1 MATPS
6 SGPISVGQIDTEF
19 KITNSPYGLDIL
31 GMATFSKY
39 SPPYSMNDFYSK
51 SFAAGIT
58 TGLLIYLDAAHPD
71 SGGGSTWYDR
81 SGNGYNYSGGGTFG
95 TGAYGGYYSFGG
107 GSSKGGNGIN
117 VASTHTTEIW
127 VRPQASQT
135 MYGTLCN
142 GVSRY
147 AGLTGVAYAV
157 EPLNMND
164 SGGAGSGI
172 AVGTNGAQLIAH
184 SANYIPILA
193 TANYS
198 FSTSTFYQVVGV
210 WSGNVPYLYIN
221 GTLYDSGCAA
231 DRTTYAT
238 MGQIGNGYY
247 GAYTGDMSIMRHW
260 NRALSGSE
268 ITTLY
273 NFTKTRYGL

>member
-6 SGPISVGQIDTEF
+6 SGTISVGQIDTEF

-31 GMATFSKY
+31 GMAAFSKY
-39 SPPYSMNDFYSK
+39 SPPYSLSDFYSK

-58 TGLLIYLDAAHPD
+58 TGLLIYIDAAHPD
-71 SGGGSTWYDR
+71 SGGGSTWYDV
-81 SGNGYNYSGGGTFG
+81 SGNGNHYSGGGTFG
-95 TGAYGGYYSFGG
+95 TGVYGGYYSFGG
-107 GSSKGGNGIN
+107 GSGKSGNAIN

-127 VRPQASQT
+127 VRPQAGQS
-135 MYGTLCN
+135 MYSTLC
-142 GVSRY
+142 
-147 AGLTGVAYAV
+147 AGSSKYSGLNGVAYV
-157 EPLNMND
+157 VKPQNMTPS
-164 SGGAGSGI
+164 SGTGI

-184 SANYIPILA
+184 GSDYIPILA
-193 TANYS
+193 TAGYS

-231 DRTTYAT
+231 DRTAYAN
-238 MGQIGNGYY
+238 MNVIGTADYGY
-247 GAYTGDMSIMRHW
+247 YTGDMSIMRHW
-260 NRALSGSE
+260 NRALSGTE

>member
-6 SGPISVGQIDTEF
+6 SGTISVGQIDTEF

-39 SPPYSMNDFYSK
+39 SPPYSLSDFYSK

-58 TGLLIYLDAAHPD
+58 TGLLIYIDAAHPD
-71 SGGGSTWYDR
+71 SGGGSTWYDV
-81 SGNGYNYSGGGTFG
+81 SGNGNHYSGGGTFG

-107 GSSKGGNGIN
+107 GSYKGGNEIN
-117 VASTHTTEIW
+117 TASTHTTEIW
-127 VRPQASQT
+127 VRPQAGQS
-135 MYGTLCN
+135 MYSTFCAGS
-142 GVSRY
+142 SRY
-147 AGLTGVAYAV
+147 AGLSGVGYV
-157 EPLNMND
+157 VMPLNQNPY
-164 SGGAGSGI
+164 AGTGI
-172 AVGTNGAQLIAH
+172 AVGTNGAQIIAH
-184 SANYIPILA
+184 SADYIPILA
-193 TANYS
+193 TAGYS
-198 FSTSTFYQVVGV
+198 FSTSTFYQVVSV
-210 WSGNVPYLYIN
+210 WSSNVPYLYIN

-231 DRTTYAT
+231 DRTAYAW
-238 MGQIGNGYY
+238 MGRIGAADYGY
-247 GAYTGDMSIMRHW
+247 YTGDMSIMRHW

>member
-6 SGPISVGQIDTEF
+6 SGTISVGQIDTEF

-31 GMATFSKY
+31 GMAAFSKY
-39 SPPYSMNDFYSK
+39 SPPYSLSDFYSK

-58 TGLLIYLDAAHPD
+58 TGLLIYIDAAHPD
-71 SGGGSTWYDR
+71 SGGGSTWYDV
-81 SGNGYNYSGGGTFG
+81 SGNGNHYSGGGTFG

-107 GSSKGGNGIN
+107 GSHKSGNAIN

-127 VRPQASQT
+127 VRPQAAQS
-135 MYGTLCN
+135 MYSTFCAGS
-142 GVSRY
+142 SRY
-147 AGLTGVAYAV
+147 AGLSGVGYV
-157 EPLNMND
+157 VMPLNQNPY
-164 SGGAGSGI
+164 AGTGI
-172 AVGTNGAQLIAH
+172 AVGTNGAQIIAH
-184 SANYIPILA
+184 SADYIPILA
-193 TANYS
+193 TAGYS
-198 FSTSTFYQVVGV
+198 FSTSTFYQVVSV
-210 WSGNVPYLYIN
+210 WSSNVPYLYIN

-231 DRTTYAT
+231 DRTAYAW
-238 MGQIGNGYY
+238 MGRIGAADYGY
-247 GAYTGDMSIMRHW
+247 YTGDMSIMRHW

>member
-39 SPPYSMNDFYSK
+39 SPPYSLNNFYSK

-58 TGLLIYLDAAHPD
+58 TGLLIYIDAAHPD
-71 SGGGSTWYDR
+71 SGGGSTWYDV
-81 SGNGYNYSGGGTFG
+81 SGNGNHYSGGGTFG
-95 TGAYGGYYSFGG
+95 TGVYGGYYSFGG
-107 GSSKGGNGIN
+107 GSGKTGNEIN
-117 VASTHTTEIW
+117 TASTHTTEIW

-135 MYGTLCN
+135 MYGTLCA
-142 GVSRY
+142 GTSKY
-147 AGLTGVAYAV
+147 SGLTGVKYAV
-157 EPLNMND
+157 KPYNMTPN
-164 SGGAGSGI
+164 SGTGI

-184 SANYIPILA
+184 GSDYIPILA
-193 TANYS
+193 QYSYS

-231 DRTTYAT
+231 DRTAYAN
-238 MGQIGNGYY
+238 MREIGNADY
-247 GAYTGDMSIMRHW
+247 GNYTGDMSIMRHW

>member
-6 SGPISVGQIDTEF
+6 SGTISVGQIDTEF

-39 SPPYSMNDFYSK
+39 SSPYAMNDFYNK

-58 TGLLIYLDAAHPD
+58 SGLLIYIDAAHPD
-71 SGGGSTWYDR
+71 SGGGSTWYDV
-81 SGNGYNYSGGGTFG
+81 SGNGNHYSGGGTFG

-107 GSSKGGNGIN
+107 GSYKGGNDIN
-117 VASTHTTEIW
+117 TASTHTTEIW
-127 VRPQASQT
+127 VRPQAGQS
-135 MYGTLCN
+135 MYSTLCA
-142 GVSRY
+142 GSSRY
-147 AGLTGVAYAV
+147 AGLNGVGYV
-157 EPLNMND
+157 VMPLNQNPNA
-164 SGGAGSGI
+164 SAGI

-184 SANYIPILA
+184 SGDYIPILA
-193 TANYS
+193 TSGYT

-231 DRTTYAT
+231 DRTVYGW
-238 MGQIGNGYY
+238 MGRIGAADYGY
-247 GAYTGDMSIMRHW
+247 YTGDMSIMRHW

>member
-6 SGPISVGQIDTEF
+6 SGTISVGQIDTEF

-58 TGLLIYLDAAHPD
+58 TGLLIYIDAAHPD

-107 GSSKGGNGIN
+107 RSNKTGNGIN

-127 VRPQASQT
+127 VRPQAGQS
-135 MYGTLCN
+135 MYSTYCN
-142 GVSRY
+142 GSSRF
-147 AGLTGVAYAV
+147 AGLNGVAYVV
-157 EPLNMND
+157 EPLNMD
-164 SGGAGSGI
+164 SSGGSGTGI

-184 SANYIPILA
+184 SAAYIPILA
-193 TANYS
+193 TSGYT
-198 FSTSTFYQVVGV
+198 FSTSTFYQVVAV
-210 WSGNVPYLYIN
+210 WSSNVPYLYIN
-221 GTLYDSGCAA
+221 GSLQDSGCTAERVA
-231 DRTTYAT
+231 YAT
-238 MGQIGNGYY
+238 MGQIGNGFY
-247 GAYTGDMSIMRHW
+247 GGYTGDMSIMRHW

>member
-6 SGPISVGQIDTEF
+6 SGTISVSQIDTEF

-39 SPPYSMNDFYSK
+39 SSPYSMSDFYSK

-58 TGLLIYLDAAHPD
+58 SGLLIYIDAAHPD
-71 SGGGSTWYDR
+71 SGGGSTWYDV
-81 SGNGYNYSGGGTFG
+81 SGNGNHYSGGGTFG

-107 GSSKGGNGIN
+107 GSNKGGNAIN

-127 VRPQASQT
+127 VRPQAGQS
-135 MYGTLCN
+135 MYSTFCAGS
-142 GVSRY
+142 SRY
-147 AGLTGVAYAV
+147 AGLSGVGYV
-157 EPLNMND
+157 VMPLNQNPY
-164 SGGAGSGI
+164 AGTGI
-172 AVGTNGAQLIAH
+172 AVGTNGAQIIAH
-184 SANYIPILA
+184 SADYIPILA
-193 TANYS
+193 TAGYS
-198 FSTSTFYQVVGV
+198 FSTSTFYQVVAV
-210 WSGNVPYLYIN
+210 WSSNIPYLYIN

-231 DRTTYAT
+231 DRTAYAW
-238 MGQIGNGYY
+238 MGRIGSADYGY
-247 GAYTGDMSIMRHW
+247 YTGDMSIMRHW

>member
-6 SGPISVGQIDTEF
+6 SGTISVGQIDTEF

-31 GMATFSKY
+31 GMAAFSKY
-39 SPPYSMNDFYSK
+39 SPPYSLSDFYSK

-58 TGLLIYLDAAHPD
+58 TGLLIYIDAAHPD
-71 SGGGSTWYDR
+71 SGGGSTWYDV
-81 SGNGYNYSGGGTFG
+81 SGNGNHYSGGGTFG
-95 TGAYGGYYSFGG
+95 TGVYGGYYSFGG
-107 GSSKGGNGIN
+107 GSNKGGNAIN

-127 VRPQASQT
+127 VRPQAGQS
-135 MYGTLCN
+135 MYSTFCAGS
-142 GVSRY
+142 SRY
-147 AGLTGVAYAV
+147 AGLSGVGYV
-157 EPLNMND
+157 VMPLNQNPY
-164 SGGAGSGI
+164 AGTGI
-172 AVGTNGAQLIAH
+172 AVGTNGAQIIAH
-184 SANYIPILA
+184 SADYIPILA
-193 TANYS
+193 TAGYS
-198 FSTSTFYQVVGV
+198 FSTSTFYQVVGG

-231 DRTTYAT
+231 DRTAYAN
-238 MGQIGNGYY
+238 MNVIGAADYGY
-247 GAYTGDMSIMRHW
+247 YTGDMSIMRHW

>member
-6 SGPISVGQIDTEF
+6 SGTISVGQIDTEF

-39 SPPYSMNDFYSK
+39 SSPYAMNDFYNK

-58 TGLLIYLDAAHPD
+58 SGLLIYIDAAHPD
-71 SGGGSTWYDR
+71 SGGGSTWYDV
-81 SGNGYNYSGGGTFG
+81 SGNGNHYSGGGTFG
-95 TGAYGGYYSFGG
+95 TGVYGGYYSFGG
-107 GSSKGGNGIN
+107 GSNKTGNGIN

-135 MYGTLCN
+135 MYGTLCS
-142 GVSRY
+142 GVSKF
-147 AGLTGVAYAV
+147 AGLTGVKYAV
-157 EPLNMND
+157 EPLNMAPN
-164 SGGAGSGI
+164 AGTGI

-184 SANYIPILA
+184 SAEYIPILA
-193 TANYS
+193 TSGYT

-210 WSGNVPYLYIN
+210 WSSNVPYLYIN

-231 DRTTYAT
+231 DRTAYAT

>member
-6 SGPISVGQIDTEF
+6 SGTISVGQIDTEF

-31 GMATFSKY
+31 GMAAFSKY
-39 SPPYSMNDFYSK
+39 SPPYSLSDFYSK

-58 TGLLIYLDAAHPD
+58 TGLLIYIDAAHPD
-71 SGGGSTWYDR
+71 SGGGSTWYDV
-81 SGNGYNYSGGGTFG
+81 SGNGNHYSGGGTFG

-107 GSSKGGNGIN
+107 GSNKGGNAIN

-127 VRPQASQT
+127 VRPQAGQS
-135 MYGTLCN
+135 MYSTFCAGS
-142 GVSRY
+142 SRY
-147 AGLTGVAYAV
+147 AGLSGVGYV
-157 EPLNMND
+157 VMPLNQNPY
-164 SGGAGSGI
+164 AGTGI
-172 AVGTNGAQLIAH
+172 AVGTNGAQIIAH
-184 SANYIPILA
+184 SADYIPILA
-193 TANYS
+193 TAGYS
-198 FSTSTFYQVVGV
+198 FSTSTFYQVVSV
-210 WSGNVPYLYIN
+210 WSSNVPYLYIN

-231 DRTTYAT
+231 DRTAYAW
-238 MGQIGNGYY
+238 MGRIGAADYGY
-247 GAYTGDMSIMRHW
+247 YTGDMSMMRHW

>member
-1 MATPS
+1 MATPP
-6 SGPISVGQIDTEF
+6 SGTISVSQIDTEF

-31 GMATFSKY
+31 GMAAFAKY
-39 SPPYSMNDFYSK
+39 SSPYNLTDFYNK

-107 GSSKGGNGIN
+107 GSGKTGNGIN

-135 MYGTLCN
+135 MYGTLCSGTSKYSGLN
-142 GVSRY
+142 GV
-147 AGLTGVAYAV
+147 GYAV
-157 EPLNMND
+157 KPFNMND
-164 SGGAGSGI
+164 SGGAGTGI

-184 SANYIPILA
+184 SADYIPILA
-193 TANYS
+193 QYSYS

-231 DRTTYAT
+231 NRTAYAN
-238 MGQIGNGYY
+238 MGEIGNADYGY
-247 GAYTGDMSIMRHW
+247 YTGDMSIMRHW